1 MSLHIHFK
9 LIKASRK
16 NNLLGI
22 SKILTDLNHHNQSK
36 EDLDKEV
43 ELLDLV
49 LDFLEHQDLKVQLQA
64 EVKPK

>member
-1 MSLHIHFK
+1 MNSHIHSK
-9 LIKASRK
+9 LIRALRK

-36 EDLDKEV
+36 EDVDQEM

-49 LDFLEHQDLKVQLQA
+49 LDFLVHQDLKVQLQG
-64 EVKPK
+64 